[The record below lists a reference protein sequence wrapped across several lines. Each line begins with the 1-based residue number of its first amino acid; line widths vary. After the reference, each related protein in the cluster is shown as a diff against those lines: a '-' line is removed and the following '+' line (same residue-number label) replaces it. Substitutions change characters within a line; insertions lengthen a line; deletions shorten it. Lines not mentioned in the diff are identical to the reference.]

1 MSNLHDSAQRYGAV
15 TRWLHWGMAVL
26 LGWQFSTVL
35 AHALMEDSALDKFLW
50 GTHKATGLLLMVLVV
65 IRLLWALYNSRRRP
79 APVSALARFGHL
91 ALYGLLLVIPFVALL
106 RQYGSGREF
115 VAFGM
120 TIMPG
125 FSDAKIEWMIA
136 PASLLHG
143 NLGWLL
149 LFMVIGHVAMAFVHR
164 RQGGEDVLA
173 RMIGR

>member
-15 TRWLHWGMAVL
+15 TRWLHWGMAVV
-26 LGWQFSTVL
+26 LGWQFVTVL
-35 AHALMEDSALDKFLW
+35 AHVLLEDSVLDKFAW

-65 IRLLWALYNSRRRP
+65 IRLLWAFYNRNRRP
-79 APVSALARFGHL
+79 AAVSIPARLGHL
-91 ALYGLLLVIPFVALL
+91 ALYALLFVIPFVALL
-106 RQYGSGREF
+106 RRYGSGREF

-120 TIMPG
+120 TVMPG
-125 FSDAKIEWMIA
+125 FDGKIEWMIA
-136 PASLLHG
+136 PAGLLHG

-149 LFMVIGHVAMAFVHR
+149 LFMVIGHAAMAFVHR

>member
-1 MSNLHDSAQRYGAV
+1 
-15 TRWLHWGMAVL
+15 
-26 LGWQFSTVL
+26 
-35 AHALMEDSALDKFLW
+35 MEDSALDKFLW

-65 IRLLWALYNSRRRP
+65 IRLLWALYNSSRRP
-79 APVSALARFGHL
+79 APVSTLARFGHL
-91 ALYGLLLVIPFVALL
+91 ALYGLLFVIPFVALL

-149 LFMVIGHVAMAFVHR
+149 LFMVIGHAAMAFVHR

>member
-1 MSNLHDSAQRYGAV
+1 MSNLHDCAQRYGSV
-15 TRWLHWGMAVL
+15 TRLLHWGMAIV
-26 LGWQFSTVL
+26 LGWQFVTVL

-65 IRLLWALYNSRRRP
+65 IRLLWALYNSSRRP
-79 APVSALARFGHL
+79 APVSTLARFGHL
-91 ALYGLLLVIPFVALL
+91 TLYGLLFVIPFVALL

-120 TIMPG
+120 TVMPG
-125 FSDAKIEWMIA
+125 FDGKIEWMIA
-136 PASLLHG
+136 PAGLLHG

-149 LFMVIGHVAMAFVHR
+149 LFMVIGHAAMAFIHR
-164 RQGGEDVLA
+164 RQGGEDVLG

>member
-1 MSNLHDSAQRYGAV
+1 MSNLQDSAQRYGAV
-15 TRWLHWGMAVL
+15 SRLLHWAMAAL
-26 LGWQFSTVL
+26 LVWQYLTVIVPEG
-35 AHALMEDSALDKFLW
+35 HFLESIVG

-65 IRLLWALYNSRRRP
+65 IRLLWALYNSSRRP
-79 APVSALARFGHL
+79 APVSVLARFGHL
-91 ALYGLLLVIPFVALL
+91 ALYGLLFVIPFVALL

-125 FSDAKIEWMIA
+125 FSDGKIEWMIA

-149 LFMVIGHVAMAFVHR
+149 LFMVIGHAAMAFIHR

>member
-1 MSNLHDSAQRYGAV
+1 MSNLHDCAQRYGSV
-15 TRWLHWGMAVL
+15 TRLLHWGMAIV
-26 LGWQFSTVL
+26 LGWQFVTVL
-35 AHALMEDSALDKFLW
+35 AHVLLEDSALDKFAW

-65 IRLLWALYNSRRRP
+65 IRLLWAFYNRNRRP
-79 APVSALARFGHL
+79 AAVSIPARLGHL
-91 ALYGLLLVIPFVALL
+91 ALYALLFVIPFVALL

-120 TIMPG
+120 TVMPG
-125 FSDAKIEWMIA
+125 FDGKIEGMIA
-136 PASLLHG
+136 PAGLLHG

-149 LFMVIGHVAMAFVHR
+149 LFMVIGHAAMAFVHR

>member
-1 MSNLHDSAQRYGAV
+1 MSQLHDCAQRYGSVSRA
-15 TRWLHWGMAVL
+15 LHWSMAVL
-26 LGWQFSTVL
+26 LAWQFVTVIVHVL
-35 AHALMEDSALDKFLW
+35 LEDSALDKFAW

-65 IRLLWALYNSRRRP
+65 IRLCWALYSRNRRP
-79 APVSALARFGHL
+79 ASVSTLARLGHL
-91 ALYGLLLVIPFVALL
+91 TLYGLLFVIPFIALL

-120 TIMPG
+120 TVMPG
-125 FSDAKIEWMIA
+125 FSDPKIDWMIA

-149 LFMVIGHVAMAFVHR
+149 LLLVIGHVAMALIHR